1 MDPATLSLLPS
12 ETDSCHSSLL
22 FIALL
27 KIGGREGRQRLLG
40 GRENASP
47 EEPGVQAALQFAMNE
62 YNRGSN
68 DMYASRV
75 SEVVEAQKQ
84 IVAGVKYFF
93 TVRIGRTVCRK
104 GASDL
109 ENCAFHDTPK
119 LAQVIHF
126 CMTPGFVPLINS
138 LALITDLLCS
148 TMGDA
153 KNKALGSLHNAILG
167 SVTSL

>member
-1 MDPATLSLLPS
+1 MVDRTTWLGAP
-12 ETDSCHSSLL
+12 
-22 FIALL
+22 
-27 KIGGREGRQRLLG
+27 KLLG

-119 LAQVIHF
+119 LAQVSVHSLGMDNI
-126 CMTPGFVPLINS
+126 TRSTVTKPL
-138 LALITDLLCS
+138 L
-148 TMGDA
+148 
-153 KNKALGSLHNAILG
+153 KQELHN
-167 SVTSL
+167 SPKY

>member
-1 MDPATLSLLPS
+1 M
-12 ETDSCHSSLL
+12 
-22 FIALL
+22 ALL
-27 KIGGREGRQRLLG
+27 RGLLVCSVLLLSCICKQALGTRLLG

-119 LAQVIHF
+119 LAQT
-126 CMTPGFVPLINS
+126 MTCTFEVYRIPWQNRIS
-138 LALITDLLCS
+138 LQKSSCT
-148 TMGDA
+148 
-153 KNKALGSLHNAILG
+153 
-167 SVTSL
+167 

>member
-1 MDPATLSLLPS
+1 SQ
-12 ETDSCHSSLL
+12 
-22 FIALL
+22 
-27 KIGGREGRQRLLG
+27 GRGLLG

-119 LAQVIHF
+119 LAQVSGRKRIIYSVHSLG
-126 CMTPGFVPLINS
+126 MDNITRSTVTKPL
-138 LALITDLLCS
+138 L
-148 TMGDA
+148 
-153 KNKALGSLHNAILG
+153 KQELHN
-167 SVTSL
+167 SPKY